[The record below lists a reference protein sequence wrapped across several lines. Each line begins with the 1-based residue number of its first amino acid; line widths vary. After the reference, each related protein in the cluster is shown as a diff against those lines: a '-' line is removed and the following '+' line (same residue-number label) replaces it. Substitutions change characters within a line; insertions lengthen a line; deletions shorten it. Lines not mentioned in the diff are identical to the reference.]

1 MAERS
6 GLAWRFISAGVI
18 VPVLLACIFWL
29 PPWSLLAFCALA
41 CLAAGWEALGVVAPV
56 PAVLDSFERWFG
68 TVLTVAVGGGAVA
81 ALLHRPLAL
90 VGAFP
95 AVFLATLVLLVL
107 RPRSVETF
115 SHRAAA
121 LAFAPLYVGLGLA
134 VYPALRYLVVRGD
147 RWVVLI
153 MTLTFFGDTAAY
165 FAGRFLGRHKL
176 HPRLSPK
183 KTWEGSAGGILGSA
197 LALLLARLWYLPEV
211 QWFDVVIL
219 AVAAGGIGQMGDLFE
234 SALKRSVG
242 VKDSGTLLPGHGG
255 LLDRVDALLP
265 TGLVVVAWGLARGL
279 FVPLGG

>member
-18 VPVLLACIFWL
+18 VPVLLACILWL
-29 PPWSLLAFCALA
+29 PPWSLLALCALA
-41 CLAAGWEALGVVAPV
+41 CLAAGWEALGVVAPAPTV
-56 PAVLDSFERWFG
+56 IDPLERWFG
-68 TVLTVAVGGGAVA
+68 TALTLGVGVGSVVV
-81 ALLHRPLAL
+81 LLHRPLAL

-107 RPRSVETF
+107 RPRSIETF

-121 LAFAPLYVGLGLA
+121 IAFAPLYVGLGLA
-134 VYPALRYLVVRGD
+134 VYPALRYLFVRGD

-165 FAGRFLGRHKL
+165 FAGRFLGRHRL

-183 KTWEGSAGGILGSA
+183 KTWEGSVGGILGSTV
-197 LALLLARLWYLPEV
+197 ALLPARLWYLPEL
-211 QWFDVVIL
+211 QWLDVVVL
-219 AVAAGGIGQMGDLFE
+219 AVMAGGIGQMGDLFE
-234 SALKRSVG
+234 SGLKRSVG

-265 TGLVVVAWGLARGL
+265 TGLVVLAWGLARGL
-279 FVPLGG
+279 LVPLGG